1 MNNDGYVVLRN
12 VLNEQILEL
21 LKTQT
26 KLFERAECFKK
37 NKFPSEYPFGDLFC
51 PTSFAKYGLLCYEA
65 LLLTLKPIIEK
76 QVGKELLSTY
86 SYSRIYYKDSVLEKH
101 RDRPSCEYSATICI
115 SIDQAPWD
123 IFFSVNKKDVCIS
136 LYPGDLIVYKGTELE
151 HWREKYTG
159 NEQIQAFLHYVDKN
173 GEHSQFA
180 NDKRAFLGIEK

>member
-1 MNNDGYVVLRN
+1 MDTDGYVILQN
-12 VLNEQILEL
+12 VLNEQTLKL
-21 LKTQT
+21 LKTQS

-37 NKFPSEYPFGDLFC
+37 NKFPSEYPYGDSQC

-65 LLLTLKPIIEK
+65 LLLTLKPIIET
-76 QVGKELLSTY
+76 QVGKELIPTY

-115 SIDQAPWD
+115 SIDQTPWD
-123 IFFSVNKKDVCIS
+123 IFFTVNKKNVCIS
-136 LYPGDLIVYKGTELE
+136 LYPGDLIVYKGTQLE

-159 NEQIQAFLHYVDKN
+159 NEQIQVFLHYVDKN
-173 GEHSQFA
+173 GEYSQFA